1 MLAAMNLVS
10 KRIIIADD
18 SRSILRLLTLGM
30 ERAGYE
36 VVTACDGLDALQKIH
51 DQLPS
56 FLITDIEMPQMTGEE
71 LCLAIEQSFPDRTFP
86 IVVMTTS
93 TNESHRHWASKISN
107 TTFIEKPISV
117 KRLVAHIDR
126 CTTENQP

>member
-1 MLAAMNLVS
+1 MNLVG

-36 VVTACDGLDALQKIH
+36 VITACDGFDALQKIH

-71 LCLAIEQSFPDRTFP
+71 LCLTIEQSFPNRTFP

-93 TNESHRHWASKISN
+93 TNESHRRWASKISN

-117 KRLVAHIDR
+117 KRLVAHIDS
-126 CTTENQP
+126 CTDELP